1 MDGFAIYGETRTRSP
16 LVQIPLAKQAQ
27 RNTNGSPTNPSP
39 LISPTRFHY
48 LSSSLSSLRFPIRR
62 LPNLRRQAAAPR
74 LEGSPEAA
82 AMAATAKYNRSN
94 PAVKRILQEVK
105 EMQSNPSPDFMA
117 LPLEVPISTPS
128 LTLSSRFVRSDLISA
143 LIERKFDRYPR
154 IVVIRCFRVSINWL
168 NVSFTY
174 IFVLD
179 LLALIIHLLI

>member
-1 MDGFAIYGETRTRSP
+1 
-16 LVQIPLAKQAQ
+16 
-27 RNTNGSPTNPSP
+27 
-39 LISPTRFHY
+39 
-48 LSSSLSSLRFPIRR
+48 
-62 LPNLRRQAAAPR
+62 
-74 LEGSPEAA
+74 
-82 AMAATAKYNRSN
+82 MAATAKYNRSN

-128 LTLSSRFVRSDLISA
+128 LTLSSRFFRSDLISA